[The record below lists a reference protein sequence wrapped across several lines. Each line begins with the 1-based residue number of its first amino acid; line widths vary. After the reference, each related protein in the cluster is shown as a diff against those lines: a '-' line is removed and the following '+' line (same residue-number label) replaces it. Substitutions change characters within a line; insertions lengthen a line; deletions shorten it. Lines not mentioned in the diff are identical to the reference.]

1 MPWILLI
8 TPQTPNL
15 LIFYL
20 LAIYITIMLENNMGE
35 FAKIQKLGEDLVIVF
50 PKEIVDKS

>member
-1 MPWILLI
+1 MS
-8 TPQTPNL
+8 N
-15 LIFYL
+15 
-20 LAIYITIMLENNMGE
+20 IYREKGKSWNNMGE